1 MSERGDPL
9 LLRLFYALG
18 GAVAWF
24 AYRVLRLRREVI
36 RGNLE
41 RSFPEWPKER
51 LLAVER
57 EFARRQGELLAE
69 LLYSPWLDEQEMRRR
84 LVFVNPQLIREAT
97 PERPVIVVTAHVGNF
112 EWGIQRVSLEGG
124 HGVIGLY
131 KPMRNERLDRWFR
144 RRRSRFGGRLVPAKE
159 VMQEVARGDVAVI
172 CIVAD
177 QAPTTSPRRHW
188 TRFLGQDTAFYMGP
202 ERLARVLRARVVVAG
217 IRRLRRGRY
226 ETEFEAV
233 NEPRERLPSGE
244 LTERYARALEGWIR
258 DDPPGWWW
266 SHKRWKLSRKA
277 D

>member
-1 MSERGDPL
+1 MTERDDPI

-84 LVFVNPQLIREAT
+84 LVFVNPQLILDAT

-202 ERLARVLRARVVVAG
+202 ERLARVMRARVVVAG

-226 ETEFEAV
+226 ETEFEAIH
-233 NEPRERLPSGE
+233 EPGERLPSGE
-244 LTERYARALEGWIR
+244 LTERCARALEGWIR

-266 SHKRWKLSRKA
+266 SHKRWKLSRKN

>member
-1 MSERGDPL
+1 MIERQDPL
-9 LLRLFYALG
+9 LLRLLYALG

-41 RSFPEWPKER
+41 RSFPEWRKER
-51 LLAVER
+51 LMAVER
-57 EFARRQGELLAE
+57 EFARRQGELVAE
-69 LLYSPWLDEQEMRRR
+69 LLYSPWLDEGEMRGR
-84 LVFVNPQLIREAT
+84 LAFVNAEAIREAT

-112 EWGIQRVSLEGG
+112 EWGIQRVALEAGK
-124 HGVIGLY
+124 GVIGLY
-131 KPMRNERLDRWFR
+131 KPMRNERVDRWFR
-144 RRRSRFGGRLVPAKE
+144 QRRSRFGGRLVPAKD

-202 ERLARVLRARVVVAG
+202 ERLARVMRARVVVAG
-217 IRRLRRGRY
+217 IRRLRRGCY
-226 ETEFEAV
+226 EAV
-233 NEPRERLPSGE
+233 FESVKEQGERLPAGE
-244 LTERYARALEGWIR
+244 ITERYARALERWVR

-266 SHKRWKLSRKA
+266 SHKRWKLTRT
-277 D
+277 

>member
-1 MSERGDPL
+1 MNERRDPL
-9 LLRLFYALG
+9 LLRLLYALG

-51 LLAVER
+51 LKGVER
-57 EFARRQGELLAE
+57 EFARRQGELVAE
-69 LLYSPWLDEQEMRRR
+69 LLYSPWLDEGEMRRR
-84 LVFVNPQLIREAT
+84 LAFVNAEAIREAT

-112 EWGIQRVSLEGG
+112 EWGIQRVALEAGK
-124 HGVIGLY
+124 GVIGLY
-131 KPMRNERLDRWFR
+131 KPMRNQRLDRWFR
-144 RRRSRFGGRLVPAKE
+144 RRRSRFGGRLVPAKD

-188 TRFLGQDTAFYMGP
+188 TRFLGQDTAFYMGA
-202 ERLARVLRARVVVAG
+202 ERLARVMRARVVVAG
-217 IRRLRRGRY
+217 ILRQRRGCY
-226 ETEFEAV
+226 EAV
-233 NEPRERLPSGE
+233 FESVKEQGERLPAGE
-244 LTERYARALEGWIR
+244 ITERYARALERWVR

-266 SHKRWKLSRKA
+266 SHKRWKLTRT
-277 D
+277 

>member
-1 MSERGDPL
+1 MIERRDPL

-51 LLAVER
+51 LMAVER
-57 EFARRQGELLAE
+57 EFARRQGELVAE
-69 LLYSPWLDEQEMRRR
+69 LLYSPWLDEGEMRGR
-84 LVFVNPQLIREAT
+84 LAFVNAEAIREAT

-112 EWGIQRVSLEGG
+112 EWGIQRVALEAGK
-124 HGVIGLY
+124 GVIGLY
-131 KPMRNERLDRWFR
+131 KPMRNERVDRWFR
-144 RRRSRFGGRLVPAKE
+144 QRRSRFGGRLVPAKD
-159 VMQEVARGDVAVI
+159 VTHEVARGDVAVI

-202 ERLARVLRARVVVAG
+202 ERLARVMRARVVVAG
-217 IRRLRRGRY
+217 IRRLRRGCY
-226 ETEFEAV
+226 EAV
-233 NEPRERLPSGE
+233 FEPVKEQGERLQAGE
-244 LTERYARALEGWIR
+244 MTERYARALERWVR

-266 SHKRWKLSRKA
+266 SHKRWKLTRT
-277 D
+277 

>member
-1 MSERGDPL
+1 MSERRDPL

-36 RGNLE
+36 RANLE
-41 RSFPEWPKER
+41 RSFPEWPKEK
-51 LLAVER
+51 LQAVER
-57 EFARRQGELLAE
+57 EFARRQGELVAE
-69 LLYSPWLDEQEMRRR
+69 LLYSPWLDEGEMRRR
-84 LVFVNPQLIREAT
+84 LAFVNSEAIREAT
-97 PERPVIVVTAHVGNF
+97 PECPVIVVTAHVGNF
-112 EWGIQRVSLEGG
+112 EWGIQRVSIEAGK
-124 HGVIGLY
+124 GVIGLY
-131 KPMRNERLDRWFR
+131 KPMRNARLDRWFR
-144 RRRSRFGGRLVPAKE
+144 RRRSRFGGRLVPAKD

-217 IRRLRRGRY
+217 IRRQRRGCY
-226 ETEFEAV
+226 EAV
-233 NEPRERLPSGE
+233 FESVKAQGERLPAGE
-244 LTERYARALEGWIR
+244 ITERCARALERWVR

-266 SHKRWKLSRKA
+266 SHKRWKLSRT
-277 D
+277 

>member
-9 LLRLFYALG
+9 LLRLCYALG

-24 AYRVLRLRREVI
+24 GYRVLRLRHEVI

-51 LLAVER
+51 LQAIER
-57 EFARRQGELLAE
+57 EFARRQGELVAE
-69 LLYSPWLDEQEMRRR
+69 LLYSPWLDQGEMRRR
-84 LVFVNPQLIREAT
+84 LVLVNAELIREAT

-124 HGVIGLY
+124 KGVIGLY
-131 KPMRNERLDRWFR
+131 KPMRNQRLDRWFR
-144 RRRSRFGGRLVPAKE
+144 RRRSRFNGRLVPAKE

-202 ERLARVLRARVVVAG
+202 ERLARVLRARVVVGG
-217 IRRLRRGRY
+217 IYRLRRGCY
-226 ETEFEAV
+226 EAV
-233 NEPRERLPSGE
+233 LETVKEHGERLPAGE
-244 LTERYARALEGWIR
+244 ITERCARALERWVR

-266 SHKRWKLSRKA
+266 SHKRWKLTRT
-277 D
+277 

>member
-1 MSERGDPL
+1 MIERQDPL
-9 LLRLFYALG
+9 LLRLLYALG

-41 RSFPEWPKER
+41 RSFPEWRKER
-51 LLAVER
+51 LMAVER
-57 EFARRQGELLAE
+57 EFARRQGELVAE
-69 LLYSPWLDEQEMRRR
+69 LLYSPWLDEGEMRRR
-84 LVFVNPQLIREAT
+84 LAFVNAEAIREAT

-112 EWGIQRVSLEGG
+112 EWGIQRVALEAGK
-124 HGVIGLY
+124 GVIGLY
-131 KPMRNERLDRWFR
+131 KPMRNERVDRWFR
-144 RRRSRFGGRLVPAKE
+144 QRRSRFGGRLVPAKD

-202 ERLARVLRARVVVAG
+202 ERLARVMRAPVVVAG
-217 IRRLRRGRY
+217 IRRQRRGCY
-226 ETEFEAV
+226 EAV
-233 NEPRERLPSGE
+233 FESVKEDGERLPAGE
-244 LTERYARALEGWIR
+244 ITERYAGALERWVR

-266 SHKRWKLSRKA
+266 SHKRWKLTRT
-277 D
+277 

>member
-1 MSERGDPL
+1 MAERRDPL

-18 GAVAWF
+18 AALAWL
-24 AYRVLRLRREVI
+24 AYRVLHLRREVI

-51 LLAVER
+51 LRDVER
-57 EFARRQGELLAE
+57 EFARRRGELVAE
-69 LLYSPWLDEQEMRRR
+69 LLYSPWLDEGEMRRR
-84 LVFVNPQLIREAT
+84 LAFVNAEAIREAT

-112 EWGIQRVSLEGG
+112 EWGIQRVALEAGK
-124 HGVIGLY
+124 GVIGLY
-131 KPMRNERLDRWFR
+131 KPMRNERVDRWFR
-144 RRRSRFGGRLVPAKE
+144 ERRSRFGGRLVPAKD

-202 ERLARVLRARVVVAG
+202 ERLARVMRARVVVAG
-217 IRRLRRGRY
+217 IRRQRRGCY
-226 ETEFEAV
+226 EAV
-233 NEPRERLPSGE
+233 FESVKEEGERLPAGE
-244 LTERYARALEGWIR
+244 ITERYARALERWVR

-266 SHKRWKLSRKA
+266 SHKRWKLTRT
-277 D
+277 